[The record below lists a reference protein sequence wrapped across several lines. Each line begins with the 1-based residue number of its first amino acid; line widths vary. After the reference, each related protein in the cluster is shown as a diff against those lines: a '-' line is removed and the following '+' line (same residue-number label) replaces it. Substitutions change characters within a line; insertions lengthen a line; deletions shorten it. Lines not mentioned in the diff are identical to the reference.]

1 LHGFLTWMYAS
12 ALGHFMRESGP
23 WTYAIVN
30 LAHILGVASLFG
42 AVLILDLRL
51 LGVWRRT
58 PLAVLTHVAVPVAAG
73 GFGLATLSGIGLL
86 AANAT
91 EYVGNPFFYVKFPA
105 IAIGLVNAFVVSVSP
120 AWEAASGTRELTA
133 MENRQLA
140 LMGATSLA
148 CWLTAIGAGRMIGY
162 W

>member
-1 LHGFLTWMYAS
+1 MHGFLTWMYAS

-30 LAHILGVASLFG
+30 LTHILGIAALFG
-42 AVLILDLRL
+42 AVLIIDLRL
-51 LGVWRRT
+51 LGCWRRT

-73 GFGLATLSGIGLL
+73 GFVVATLSGVGLL
-86 AANAT
+86 ASNAT
-91 EYVGNPFFYVKFPA
+91 EYVGNPFFYIKFPA

-120 AWEAASGTRELTA
+120 AWEASRTRELTSL
-133 MENRQLA
+133 ENRQLA
-140 LMGATSLA
+140 FMGATSLA

>member
-1 LHGFLTWMYAS
+1 LHGFLAWMYAS
-12 ALGHFMRESGP
+12 ALGHLMRESGP

-30 LAHILGVASLFG
+30 LAHILGIAALFG
-42 AVLILDLRL
+42 AVLIIDLRL
-51 LGVWRRT
+51 LGCWRRT

-73 GFGLATLSGIGLL
+73 GFVVAALSGIGLL
-86 AANAT
+86 ASNAT

-120 AWEAASGTRELTA
+120 AWEASRTRELTA
-133 MENRQLA
+133 LENRQLA
-140 LMGATSLA
+140 FMGATSLA

>member
-1 LHGFLTWMYAS
+1 LHGFLAWMYAS

-30 LAHILGVASLFG
+30 LGHILGIGALFG
-42 AVLILDLRL
+42 AVLIIDLRL

-58 PLAVLTHVAVPVAAG
+58 PLSVLTHVAVPVAAG
-73 GFGLATLSGIGLL
+73 GFGVATLSGIGLL

-120 AWEAASGTRELTA
+120 AWQASGTRELTS
-133 MENRQLA
+133 MERRQLA
-140 LMGATSLA
+140 LMGATSLT
-148 CWLTAIGAGRMIGY
+148 CWLTAIAAGRMVGY